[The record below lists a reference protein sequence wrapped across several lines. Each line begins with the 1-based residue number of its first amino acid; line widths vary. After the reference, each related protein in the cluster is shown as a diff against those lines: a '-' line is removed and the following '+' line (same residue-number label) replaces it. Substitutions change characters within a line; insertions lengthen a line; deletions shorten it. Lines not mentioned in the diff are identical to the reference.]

1 VGNVA
6 EQHDLWLRGIGIDV
20 RSFLTPPPVAVAGS
34 GFKTTS
40 AEGEAEAL
48 AGAAEIGKDGTVS
61 GKGAV
66 LKAKRGDDESEV
78 LSGEFQ
84 SGPDGTTAKG
94 TLLKSKSQD
103 GALTDTV
110 GEVELSRQKAA
121 VTGVKRE
128 VDFGK
133 ASGGLLPDNIVAK
146 GDAAAGTASVDAS
159 VSDETISFGAQANVG
174 EGSLTL
180 GTSGTKRD
188 DGSDS
193 DLDQTFRFGVSEG
206 GGLAGRIHFGDA
218 DKDGNPEIGV
228 GADVGFVSFDV
239 KTEDPLRTG
248 LAFANAASGPTSLIP
263 ATFGVGGTLDDE
275 NLTKK
280 VVDPQQG
287 VNAGRDL
294 GSAAQAGITETVN
307 DAKEGLLG
315 GVTGLLGGADD

>member
-1 VGNVA
+1 MA
-6 EQHDLWLRGIGIDV
+6 EQHDLWLQGLGIDV
-20 RSFLTPPPVAVAGS
+20 SRFVTAPPVAITGT
-34 GFKTTS
+34 GFQAST
-40 AEGEAEAL
+40 AEGDEATAL
-48 AGAAEIGKDGTVS
+48 SGSAEIGEDGSVT
-61 GKGAV
+61 GKGSV
-66 LKAKRGDDESEV
+66 LKFKRGDDDGEL
-78 LSGEFQ
+78 LSGEIA

-94 TLLKSKSQD
+94 AIAKSRSQD

-128 VDFGK
+128 VDFNK
-133 ASGGLLPDNIVAK
+133 ASGGLLPDNIVAR
-146 GDAAAGTASVDAS
+146 GDAAAGTASAEAS
-159 VSDETISFGAQANVG
+159 INDDSISVGAQANVG

-180 GTSGTKRD
+180 GTSGTKRA

-218 DKDGNPEIGV
+218 DHDGNPEIGV

-248 LAFANAASGPTSLIP
+248 IAFANAATGPTSLIP
-263 ATFGVGGTLDDE
+263 ATFGLGGTLDDE

-280 VVDPQQG
+280 IVNPAEG
-287 VNAGRDL
+287 VAAGREL
-294 GSAAQAGITETVN
+294 GGAAQTGIGQTLN

-315 GVTGLLGGADD
+315 GVSGLLGGDDD